1 MNIEKIT
8 EAKTL
13 AENQITV
20 LRGVLLTIPVDDA
33 DVEERAFVLDIHKAL
48 MACANALGEILNE
61 HG

>member
-1 MNIEKIT
+1 MNIEKIA

-20 LRGVLLTIPVDDA
+20 LREAMLTIHVA
-33 DVEERAFVLDIHKAL
+33 DVEERAFVLDQHAAL

-61 HG
+61 QMG